1 MTGALVAML
10 LLASAE
16 PSEALLRQ
24 MIGDVALAQ
33 VERIS
38 NDWHPEQRDCAG
50 LVRFAYRAAFLAL
63 RPARLSEGLWRDRE
77 GKAAAFADAETLLA
91 HSFAPLGR
99 GDEARGLLQTGDL
112 VAFRQIGDGDAPVF
126 HLMVV
131 IQPRDR
137 AHARTRVVYH
147 PGSRGA
153 DVRLGVLDELARD
166 APAEWRPV
174 PENTRFLGFYRFKE
188 WR

>member
-1 MTGALVAML
+1 MAGALLAAL

-24 MIGDVALAQ
+24 MIGEVALAQ
-33 VERIS
+33 LERIS
-38 NDWHPEQRDCAG
+38 NDWHPDQRDCAG

-63 RPARLSEGLWRDRE
+63 RPERLAEGLWRDRE
-77 GKAAAFADAETLLA
+77 GKAASFADAETLVA
-91 HSFAPLGR
+91 HSFALLGR
-99 GDEARGLLQTGDL
+99 GEEARKQLQTGDL
-112 VAFRQIGDGDAPVF
+112 VAFRQLGDGDAPVF
-126 HLMVV
+126 HLMIVV
-131 IQPRDR
+131 QPRDR

-153 DVRLGVLDELARD
+153 EVRLGALDELARD

-174 PENTRFLGFYRFKE
+174 PENPRFLGFYRFKE